1 MTIYTSHSCPSDGK
15 TIARDMS
22 VVRIAECFKE
32 YIITANHPNTRM
44 LSETILG
51 YWRHKYVTH
60 PDQSPRREGKDVG
73 SMNLTLRCDADDKD
87 VLEDWPR
94 LQHIQRDTEYTG
106 KEAIWRLFSVARNSG
121 L

>member
-44 LSETILG
+44 LSATILG

-73 SMNLTLRCDADDKD
+73 SMNLTLRCDADDKRRTG
-87 VLEDWPR
+87 R
-94 LQHIQRDTEYTG
+94 LASPTAYPKGHRIYG
-106 KEAIWRLFSVARNSG
+106 KGGDLALVFSSP
-121 L
+121 

>member
-1 MTIYTSHSCPSDGK
+1 
-15 TIARDMS
+15 
-22 VVRIAECFKE
+22 
-32 YIITANHPNTRM
+32 
-44 LSETILG
+44 
-51 YWRHKYVTH
+51 
-60 PDQSPRREGKDVG
+60 
-73 SMNLTLRCDADDKD
+73 MNLTLRCDADDKD

>member
-44 LSETILG
+44 
-51 YWRHKYVTH
+51 Y
-60 PDQSPRREGKDVG
+60 PRR
-73 SMNLTLRCDADDKD
+73 
-87 VLEDWPR
+87 
-94 LQHIQRDTEYTG
+94 
-106 KEAIWRLFSVARNSG
+106 FSVIGGTSTLHIPIKAQDEKEKMWAR
-121 L
+121 